1 MLMTSDFAPGDKSKV
16 QINPKDS
23 VEEMLVKAGLNW
35 DVEQR
40 DMSYSFGDKK
50 ILSGKKALVRSD
62 DGRMLTVSGP
72 NWKPVQNRDIVRMF
86 KEFSDEGGAQLERIG
101 QIRGGRGIWGMAK
114 IDSSFTVAGD
124 DKVEGYVLLASF
136 HEVGNT
142 TKLMTVA
149 NRIWCDNALPRSEA
163 NAKSKYIQNHSAYF
177 NFTKAKEA
185 IGFAKEE
192 MVQMS
197 LEAKALKAL
206 KMSEFETVRLF
217 ASHFIEEEGEKL
229 NEITTK
235 MINDE
240 REQPLA
246 VRQILHSYY
255 KAPGA
260 SQNNGWGALNAITH
274 WADHTAGTKPDTRLD
289 KATFGSNA
297 KLKNDI
303 KRQLLAMT

>member
-1 MLMTSDFAPGDKSKV
+1 MLMTSDFAPGDRSKV
-16 QINPKDS
+16 EINPKDS
-23 VEEMLVKAGLNW
+23 IDTMLEKTGLNW
-35 DVEQR
+35 DVEQK
-40 DMSYSFGDKK
+40 DMFYSFGDKK
-50 ILSGKKALVRSD
+50 LMAGKKALVRSD
-62 DGRMLTVSGP
+62 NGKLLTVSGP
-72 NWKPVQNRDIVRMF
+72 NWKPVQNRDIVKMF
-86 KEFSDEGGAQLERIG
+86 KEFSDEGGASLERIG

-114 IDSSFTVAGD
+114 INSNFTLAGD
-124 DKVEGYVLLASF
+124 DTVEGYVLLASF

-163 NAKSKYIQNHSAYF
+163 NAKSKYIQNHSNHF

-192 MVQMS
+192 MAEMA
-197 LEAKALKAL
+197 LEAKALKSL

-217 ASHFIEEEGEKL
+217 ASHFVEEEGDRL
-229 NEITTK
+229 DEITTR

-274 WADHTAGTKPDTRLD
+274 WADHTAGSKPDTRLD

-297 KLKNDI
+297 KLKTDI
-303 KRQLLAMT
+303 KRELLAMA